1 MRNTAVPRPRSS
13 SSLAPQRRFTPYTP
27 HTPPLLP
34 YPVYPVYP
42 RGEDIPR
49 IPPCSGY
56 TPYTLLFWIYP
67 VYPVYPIYPY
77 TPYTPLAPIYPD
89 LPRSQIRWQLSAI
102 SSAPTIA
109 LSPSRGSSGPV
120 AVAAQPHPAN
130 PQAASRRERGTS
142 GDPPPPRER
151 GHFLLFTSEA
161 RQYTSTYT
169 EVSERRVRGKRV
181 AHRGKQ
187 AQASSRCF
195 TYLLVECVCL
205 LVH

>member
-1 MRNTAVPRPRSS
+1 MQREIERRQSRRNLGLGAELGGLGEGAAADAAAMDAAGNDTEEEKQNDD
-13 SSLAPQRRFTPYTP
+13 L
-27 HTPPLLP
+27 PPL
-34 YPVYPVYP
+34 
-42 RGEDIPR
+42 EDLDED
-49 IPPCSGY
+49 PPK
-56 TPYTLLFWIYP
+56 
-67 VYPVYPIYPY
+67 
-77 TPYTPLAPIYPD
+77 LANPNFTKWHKPCRD
-89 LPRSQIRWQLSAI
+89 PEPT

>member
-1 MRNTAVPRPRSS
+1 MT
-13 SSLAPQRRFTPYTP
+13 PQRRFTPYTP
-27 HTPPLLP
+27 HTPPLLS

-42 RGEDIPR
+42 RGEDIPH

-67 VYPVYPIYPY
+67 AYPVYPVYPIYPV
-77 TPYTPLAPIYPD
+77 YPACAD
-89 LPRSQIRWQLSAI
+89 LPRFTPI
-102 SSAPTIA
+102 SDPLAA
-109 LSPSRGSSGPV
+109 LSDIFSPNNCAKRQPIARGSSGPV

>member
-1 MRNTAVPRPRSS
+1 MSGGKDENSRDRLDFLTVQTVSRMLVLSRTSVDTEAWS
-13 SSLAPQRRFTPYTP
+13 RRYHFQVSQTC
-27 HTPPLLP
+27 LP
-34 YPVYPVYP
+34 GALRKRFYAM
-42 RGEDIPR
+42 
-49 IPPCSGY
+49 
-56 TPYTLLFWIYP
+56 F
-67 VYPVYPIYPY
+67 
-77 TPYTPLAPIYPD
+77 
-89 LPRSQIRWQLSAI
+89 LSAASI
-102 SSAPTIA
+102 QPA
-109 LSPSRGSSGPV
+109 RGTSGPV